1 MKHNE
6 KGLYEEAV
14 YSFKDFVTSTNPR
27 MIDKNREKDATYVFI
42 RISYNS
48 LYDAIFVCRYY
59 NAYHLGDES
68 KFEFGCYYNVR
79 DNYIVDVQY
88 QLKQYLA
95 YYTYNWAEFYAD
107 TGLMYVYDK
116 VKQVQN
122 ILYSMVSEYA
132 LKQLETYKITTKI
145 EEYTSRENYKD
156 KAMQCFVTSETPSD
170 NFLPSECYECNIY
183 DCLEYDEFP
192 QSIIDKFKNKLIEPQ
207 GRWDNGMRLDSVY
220 LRKHS
225 YEQICK
231 YLEEATVNPTM
242 YSEWY
247 MLRKLHD
254 CIDEDK
260 MKTVQ
265 VTFYKVL
272 EEQGIKKSIEATIPI
287 ESRRIKSLYT
297 DHNYCLSTWCLTRQA
312 GRILESAFGSSSNW
326 DLSANAILKIT
337 YGGKTIYSREEV

>member
-1 MKHNE
+1 MKYNE

-27 MIDKNREKDATYVFI
+27 MIDKNREKDATYVFV
-42 RISYNS
+42 RIPYNS

-59 NAYHLGDES
+59 NTYHLGEDS

-79 DNYIVDVQY
+79 DNYIVDIQY

-95 YYTYNWAEFYAD
+95 YYTYNWAEFYTD

-116 VKQVQN
+116 VKQVQD

-132 LKQLETYKITTKI
+132 LKQLETYKPNANETVDNNHYQKQ
-145 EEYTSRENYKD
+145 
-156 KAMQCFVTSETPSD
+156 AMEFFVKSEIPSD
-170 NFLPSECYECNIY
+170 NFLPSECYQCSIY
-183 DCLEYDEFP
+183 DCLAYDDFP
-192 QSIIDKFKNKLIEPQ
+192 QSIVDKFKKKLIEPRD
-207 GRWDNGMRLDSVY
+207 RWDDSCRLNTVY
-220 LRKHS
+220 WKKFS

-231 YLEEATVNPTM
+231 YLKEATLDPVA
-242 YSEWY
+242 YSMWY

-254 CIDEDK
+254 CIDGDK

-265 VTFYKVL
+265 VTFCKVI
-272 EEQGIKKSIEATIPI
+272 EEQGVKKRIEATVPI
-287 ESRRIKSLYT
+287 ESHRIKSLYT
-297 DHNYCLSTWCLTRQA
+297 EYDYCLSTWALTLKA
-312 GRILESAFGSSSNW
+312 ERIIASAFGSLSNL

-337 YGGKTIYSREEV
+337 YGGKTIYDREEV

>member
-1 MKHNE
+1 
-6 KGLYEEAV
+6 
-14 YSFKDFVTSTNPR
+14 

-42 RISYNS
+42 RIPYNS

-59 NAYHLGDES
+59 HTYHLGDES

-79 DNYIVDVQY
+79 DNYIVDIQY

-122 ILYSMVSEYA
+122 ILYSVVSEYA
-132 LKQLETYKITTKI
+132 LGLLKTYKPNANETVKDDH
-145 EEYTSRENYKD
+145 YK
-156 KAMQCFVTSETPSD
+156 KQAMQFFVQSETPSD

-183 DCLEYDEFP
+183 DCLAYDEFP
-192 QSIIDKFKNKLIEPQ
+192 QSIIDEFKNKLIEPRD
-207 GRWDNGMRLDSVY
+207 RWDKSCRLNTVY
-220 LRKHS
+220 WRKFS

-231 YLEEATVNPTM
+231 CLQEATVNPTM

-247 MLRKLHD
+247 MLRKLYD

-265 VTFYKVL
+265 VTFYKII
-272 EEQGIKKSIEATIPI
+272 EKQGIKKSVEATVPI

-297 DHNYCLSTWCLTRQA
+297 EHNYCLSTWSLTRQA
-312 GRILESAFGSSSNW
+312 ERIMESAFDSCSNW

-337 YGGKTIYSREEV
+337 YGGKTIYSKEEV